1 MKNIFKSIL
10 ASMLL
15 MTSCATDTELEV
27 APTAQSNK
35 FYASIEAPV
44 TRTYADKD
52 GKLLWNAND
61 EITLFQGNAYPRQ
74 FQFKGETGKNY
85 GEFEEI
91 NPPSGVISANPLE
104 ANYAIYPYAANTTIS
119 NQGQISYTIPAVQ
132 SYAKDSFG
140 LGANPMVA
148 VTKNTTD
155 NFLAFKNLCGYFE
168 FSLFGDITVKSIEF
182 KGNNNEKLAGAV
194 TITAT
199 NQDDPTFV
207 FADGATETIT
217 LDCGDGVE
225 LGADAANAT
234 KFWFVVPATTYAEG
248 ITITI
253 ADTEGKK
260 MTKSTSKS
268 ITIERSTV
276 QPLNAFEVETNIP
289 NNQIWYTSTDGNIV
303 TPNNLEAFGATIKSN
318 TYENGVGIITFK
330 NNISKLGNNAFENCT
345 TLLDIDIPASVTT
358 IGNKVFYNCT
368 SLRSINIPSSI
379 TKIGDEVFCFC
390 RGLIKIVIPNSVTE
404 IGVDTFYNC
413 LSLNSVTLPNQLT
426 AISNGMFYGCDSMP
440 NIEIPLGVK
449 SIGENAFLGCDLLTI
464 IPIPEGV
471 TEIGRGAF
479 WNCTALKELTIPI
492 GVTAIKSDTFTNC
505 SNLKIIN
512 CKPTTPPTLN
522 NTALKNLP
530 SNFTINVPSESL
542 NAYQTAAGWVTYK
555 SKIVGVTFE

>member
-1 MKNIFKSIL
+1 MKNIFNTIL

-15 MTSCATDTELEV
+15 VTSCATDTELEV
-27 APTAQSNK
+27 APTTQSNK

-61 EITLFQGNAYPRQ
+61 EITLFQGNTYPRQ

-132 SYAKDSFG
+132 PYAKDSFG

-168 FSLFGDITVKSIEF
+168 FSLYGDIIVKSIEF
-182 KGNNNEKLAGAV
+182 KGNNSEKLAGAV

-217 LDCGDGVE
+217 LDCGDGVS

-234 KFWFVVPATTYAEG
+234 KFWFVVPAITYAEG

-253 ADTEGKK
+253 TDTEGKK

-268 ITIERSTV
+268 ITVERSTI
-276 QPLNAFEVETNIP
+276 QPLNAFLVTTENDIP
-289 NNQIWYTSTDGNIV
+289 NNKIYYTTTDGNVI
-303 TPNNLEAFGATIKSN
+303 TPYSQSFGATITSN
-318 TYENGVGIITFK
+318 VYENGKGILTFDG
-330 NNISKLGNNAFENCT
+330 NVTRISSFKDCT
-345 TLLDIDIPASVTT
+345 TLLTITIPESVTNIGGYSFDGCVNLKKIIVPNGLTTIGEGAFYDCTSLNEINIPSTVNTIKYDAFNGCTNLQSIQFPNSVTT
-358 IGNKVFYNCT
+358 MGTGILWDCENLISVKLPENITAIGNTFFQNCT
-368 SLRSINIPSSI
+368 SLTEITIPSKVASI
-379 TKIGDEVFCFC
+379 D
-390 RGLIKIVIPNSVTE
+390 
-404 IGVDTFYNC
+404 Y
-413 LSLNSVTLPNQLT
+413 
-426 AISNGMFYGCDSMP
+426 Y
-440 NIEIPLGVK
+440 
-449 SIGENAFLGCDLLTI
+449 AFK
-464 IPIPEGV
+464 
-471 TEIGRGAF
+471 
-479 WNCTALKELTIPI
+479 NCT
-492 GVTAIKSDTFTNC
+492 
-505 SNLKIIN
+505 NLSCIY
-512 CKPTTPPTLN
+512 CKNETPPTLGN
-522 NTALKNLP
+522 NVFQQ
-530 SNFTINVPSESL
+530 SNAISKIYVPTTS
-542 NAYQTAAGWVTYK
+542 VDTYK
-555 SKIVGVTFE
+555 AANGWKDYADKIEGYTF